1 MYPERHWR
9 KLQGETINN
18 QYHLQEY
25 LGCGGYGAV
34 YKADEVIKNKF
45 IREVA
50 IKLIA
55 PEEDETKAEKQL
67 TELTAAVN
75 IHHENIIRSYTS
87 GFGEVKEDEY
97 LFIVMEIATTNLEKQ
112 RKTGKISPAEAI
124 EIVKATAAALN
135 YLHQSNPR
143 KVHRDIK
150 PANLLYV
157 VNTWKVSDF
166 GLLREISVK
175 NSARTSDRRGTTL
188 YVPPEAYDGV
198 VATGWD
204 MWSLGI
210 MTAEILTGIAPFTA
224 DTEAQLMK
232 KIMEEQPE
240 IDWSKIPEPFTEIV
254 RSCLE
259 KERAKRWTAEQ
270 VLTALAPSPE
280 RSRRATPELTAP
292 SPELTVPSPERSRR
306 ATPEPSPVPSPELTV
321 PSPERSRRAT
331 PEPNPAPSPELTV
344 PSPERSRRATPE
356 PSPVPSPE
364 RSRRATPEPSPV
376 PSPERSRR
384 ATPEPSP
391 VPPET
396 TRVVSAVGMDYT
408 NLRNLLAAKKWKE
421 ADEET
426 LKVML
431 KVAGREEEGWLN
443 TKSIDNFPCE
453 DLRTIDQLWV
463 QYSNGRFGFS
473 VQKRIYQSLG
483 GTREYD
489 EKVWEAFSDKVGWRR
504 KNEWVYYKDLTFAE
518 RAPEAHLPG
527 EAHLPERVMHGGVRV
542 GLVCWFVERG
552 CGGRCVSLFSL
563 LSCRDLFTVPSP
575 ELTVPSPERSRR
587 ATPELKP
594 TPPETTPMVSAVGMD
609 YTNLRN
615 LLAAKKWREADK
627 ETLRVMLKV
636 GGREEEGRLNVESID
651 NFPCEDLRTIDQ
663 LWVKYS
669 NGRFGFSVQ
678 KRIYQ
683 GLGRARKYDSEIWE
697 KFGDKVGWRKK
708 NEWLYYR
715 DLTFSERAQEA
726 HLPWGGVGWGVGVGV
741 SGSWKGSECREV
753 GEGFWW
759 GWGLVGPGSLL
770 SRRDL

>member
-204 MWSLGI
+204 IWSLGI

-232 KIMEEQPE
+232 KIMEEEPE

-254 RSCLE
+254 RRCLQ
-259 KERAKRWTAEQ
+259 KKRAQRWTAEQ
-270 VLTALAPSPE
+270 VLTALAPPE
-280 RSRRATPELTAP
+280 PKPT
-292 SPELTVPSPERSRR
+292 PSPERSRR
-306 ATPEPSPVPSPELTV
+306 EIPDPDLDRIDQLLASIS
-321 PSPERSRRAT
+321 
-331 PEPNPAPSPELTV
+331 APIPKPKPTH
-344 PSPERSRRATPE
+344 
-356 PSPVPSPE
+356 
-364 RSRRATPEPSPV
+364 
-376 PSPERSRR
+376 
-384 ATPEPSP
+384 
-391 VPPET
+391 PET
-396 TRVVSAVGMDYT
+396 TRVVSAVGMDYI

-426 LKVML
+426 ARVML
-431 KVAGREEEGWLN
+431 KAAGREERGFLDVEHIE
-443 TKSIDNFPCE
+443 KFPCE

-463 QYSNGRFGFS
+463 KYSNGHFGFS

-489 EKVWEAFSDKVGWRR
+489 EKVWDKFGDRVGWR
-504 KNEWVYYKDLTFAE
+504 KNNQWLYYYSNQWLYYYKYKDLTFSE
-518 RAPEAHLPG
+518 KAPEAHFPG
-527 EAHLPERVMHGGVRV
+527 GFILGAEWVLSKNV
-542 GLVCWFVERG
+542 GSWV
-552 CGGRCVSLFSL
+552 LFSPL
-563 LSCRDLFTVPSP
+563 A
-575 ELTVPSPERSRR
+575 SR
-587 ATPELKP
+587 
-594 TPPETTPMVSAVGMD
+594 
-609 YTNLRN
+609 
-615 LLAAKKWREADK
+615 
-627 ETLRVMLKV
+627 
-636 GGREEEGRLNVESID
+636 
-651 NFPCEDLRTIDQ
+651 
-663 LWVKYS
+663 
-669 NGRFGFSVQ
+669 
-678 KRIYQ
+678 
-683 GLGRARKYDSEIWE
+683 
-697 KFGDKVGWRKK
+697 
-708 NEWLYYR
+708 
-715 DLTFSERAQEA
+715 
-726 HLPWGGVGWGVGVGV
+726 
-741 SGSWKGSECREV
+741 
-753 GEGFWW
+753 
-759 GWGLVGPGSLL
+759 LV
-770 SRRDL
+770 DCNI

>member
-9 KLQGETINN
+9 KLQGEKVNN

-34 YKADEVIKNKF
+34 YKADEVIRDRL

-75 IHHENIIRSYTS
+75 LQHENIIRSYTS
-87 GFGEVKEDEY
+87 GFGEVKGDEY

-175 NSARTSDRRGTTL
+175 KSGRTSDRRGTTL
-188 YVPPEAYDGV
+188 YVPPEAYEGV

-232 KIMEEQPE
+232 KIIEEEPE
-240 IDWSKIPEPFTEIV
+240 IDWSKIPESFTEIV
-254 RSCLE
+254 RRCLE

-280 RSRRATPELTAP
+280 LTA
-292 SPELTVPSPERSRR
+292 LSPERSRR
-306 ATPEPSPVPSPELTV
+306 GIPDPNRIDQLLASISAPIPAPKPAAAETV
-321 PSPERSRRAT
+321 P
-331 PEPNPAPSPELTV
+331 LI
-344 PSPERSRRATPE
+344 
-356 PSPVPSPE
+356 
-364 RSRRATPEPSPV
+364 
-376 PSPERSRR
+376 
-384 ATPEPSP
+384 
-391 VPPET
+391 
-396 TRVVSAVGMDYT
+396 SAVGMDYT
-408 NLRNLLAAKKWKE
+408 NLRNLLAAKKWQE

-426 LKVML
+426 MRVML
-431 KVAGREEEGWLN
+431 KVAGREKAGWLD
-443 TKSIDNFPCE
+443 TESIDKFPCE

-463 QYSNGRFGFS
+463 KFSNGRFGFS

-483 GTREYD
+483 GTRKFKV
-489 EKVWEAFSDKVGWRR
+489 KVWEAYGDRVGWI
-504 KNEWVYYKDLTFAE
+504 KNNSFTIYYNELTFSE
-518 RAPEAHLPG
+518 IAPEAHLPTS
-527 EAHLPERVMHGGVRV
+527 
-542 GLVCWFVERG
+542 RG
-552 CGGRCVSLFSL
+552 
-563 LSCRDLFTVPSP
+563 
-575 ELTVPSPERSRR
+575 
-587 ATPELKP
+587 
-594 TPPETTPMVSAVGMD
+594 
-609 YTNLRN
+609 
-615 LLAAKKWREADK
+615 
-627 ETLRVMLKV
+627 
-636 GGREEEGRLNVESID
+636 
-651 NFPCEDLRTIDQ
+651 
-663 LWVKYS
+663 
-669 NGRFGFSVQ
+669 
-678 KRIYQ
+678 
-683 GLGRARKYDSEIWE
+683 
-697 KFGDKVGWRKK
+697 
-708 NEWLYYR
+708 YR
-715 DLTFSERAQEA
+715 DID
-726 HLPWGGVGWGVGVGV
+726 GG
-741 SGSWKGSECREV
+741 
-753 GEGFWW
+753 
-759 GWGLVGPGSLL
+759 PASLL

>member
-292 SPELTVPSPERSRR
+292 SPELT
-306 ATPEPSPVPSPELTV
+306 
-321 PSPERSRRAT
+321 
-331 PEPNPAPSPELTV
+331 
-344 PSPERSRRATPE
+344 
-356 PSPVPSPE
+356 VPSPE

>member
-9 KLQGETINN
+9 KLQGETVNN

-34 YKADEVIKNKF
+34 YKADEVIRDRL

-55 PEEDETKAEKQL
+55 PEEDKTKAEKQL
-67 TELTAAVN
+67 TELEAAVN
-75 IHHENIIRSYTS
+75 LQHENIIRSYTA
-87 GFGEVKEDEY
+87 GECEVKDDVY
-97 LFIVMEIATTNLEKQ
+97 LFIAMEIAETTLEKQ

-232 KIMEEQPE
+232 KIMEEEPE
-240 IDWSKIPEPFTEIV
+240 IDWSKIQEPFTAII
-254 RSCLE
+254 RGCLK
-259 KERAKRWTAEQ
+259 KERAERWTAEQ

-280 RSRRATPELTAP
+280 PKQGANEVKLI
-292 SPELTVPSPERSRR
+292 
-306 ATPEPSPVPSPELTV
+306 
-321 PSPERSRRAT
+321 
-331 PEPNPAPSPELTV
+331 
-344 PSPERSRRATPE
+344 
-356 PSPVPSPE
+356 
-364 RSRRATPEPSPV
+364 
-376 PSPERSRR
+376 
-384 ATPEPSP
+384 
-391 VPPET
+391 
-396 TRVVSAVGMDYT
+396 SAVVGMDYT
-408 NLRNLLAAKKWKE
+408 NLRNLLATKKWRE

-426 LKVML
+426 GRVML
-431 KVAGREEEGWLN
+431 KVAGKEEEGWLN
-443 TKSIDNFPCE
+443 TEN
-453 DLRTIDQLWV
+453 
-463 QYSNGRFGFS
+463 
-473 VQKRIYQSLG
+473 
-483 GTREYD
+483 
-489 EKVWEAFSDKVGWRR
+489 
-504 KNEWVYYKDLTFAE
+504 
-518 RAPEAHLPG
+518 
-527 EAHLPERVMHGGVRV
+527 
-542 GLVCWFVERG
+542 
-552 CGGRCVSLFSL
+552 
-563 LSCRDLFTVPSP
+563 
-575 ELTVPSPERSRR
+575 
-587 ATPELKP
+587 
-594 TPPETTPMVSAVGMD
+594 
-609 YTNLRN
+609 
-615 LLAAKKWREADK
+615 
-627 ETLRVMLKV
+627 
-636 GGREEEGRLNVESID
+636 ID

-669 NGRFGFSVQ
+669 NGHFGFSVQ

-683 GLGRARKYDSEIWE
+683 SLRGTREYDRSVWE
-697 KFGDKVGWRKK
+697 KFGDQVGWRK
-708 NEWLYYR
+708 NNRWTDYN
-715 DLTFSERAQEA
+715 DLTFSELAPKA
-726 HLPWGGVGWGVGVGV
+726 HLPGGWLGGWVWGCFVVVGLGG
-741 SGSWKGSECREV
+741 
-753 GEGFWW
+753 GE
-759 GWGLVGPGSLL
+759 GSLL

>member
-1 MYPERHWR
+1 
-9 KLQGETINN
+9 
-18 QYHLQEY
+18 
-25 LGCGGYGAV
+25 
-34 YKADEVIKNKF
+34 
-45 IREVA
+45 
-50 IKLIA
+50 
-55 PEEDETKAEKQL
+55 
-67 TELTAAVN
+67 
-75 IHHENIIRSYTS
+75 
-87 GFGEVKEDEY
+87 
-97 LFIVMEIATTNLEKQ
+97 
-112 RKTGKISPAEAI
+112 
-124 EIVKATAAALN
+124 
-135 YLHQSNPR
+135 
-143 KVHRDIK
+143 
-150 PANLLYV
+150 
-157 VNTWKVSDF
+157 
-166 GLLREISVK
+166 
-175 NSARTSDRRGTTL
+175 
-188 YVPPEAYDGV
+188 
-198 VATGWD
+198 
-204 MWSLGI
+204 

-306 ATPEPSPVPSPELTV
+306 ATPEL
-321 PSPERSRRAT
+321 
-331 PEPNPAPSPELTV
+331 
-344 PSPERSRRATPE
+344 
-356 PSPVPSPE
+356 
-364 RSRRATPEPSPV
+364 
-376 PSPERSRR
+376 
-384 ATPEPSP
+384 
-391 VPPET
+391 
-396 TRVVSAVGMDYT
+396 
-408 NLRNLLAAKKWKE
+408 
-421 ADEET
+421 
-426 LKVML
+426 
-431 KVAGREEEGWLN
+431 
-443 TKSIDNFPCE
+443 
-453 DLRTIDQLWV
+453 
-463 QYSNGRFGFS
+463 
-473 VQKRIYQSLG
+473 
-483 GTREYD
+483 
-489 EKVWEAFSDKVGWRR
+489 
-504 KNEWVYYKDLTFAE
+504 
-518 RAPEAHLPG
+518 
-527 EAHLPERVMHGGVRV
+527 
-542 GLVCWFVERG
+542 
-552 CGGRCVSLFSL
+552 
-563 LSCRDLFTVPSP
+563 TVPSP

-753 GEGFWW
+753 GEGFWL
-759 GWGLVGPGSLL
+759 GWGVVGPGSLL

>member
-9 KLQGETINN
+9 KLQDEKVNN

-34 YKADEVIKNKF
+34 YKADEVIRDRL

-75 IHHENIIRSYTS
+75 LQHENLIRSYTS

-204 MWSLGI
+204 IWSLGI

-232 KIMEEQPE
+232 KIMEEEPE
-240 IDWSKIPEPFTEIV
+240 IDWSKIPEPFTAII
-254 RSCLE
+254 RGCLK
-259 KERAKRWTAEQ
+259 KERAERWTAEQ
-270 VLTALAPSPE
+270 VLTALAPKQDLY
-280 RSRRATPELTAP
+280 TPTKETGFLSDSSLLPTD
-292 SPELTVPSPERSRR
+292 SVKN
-306 ATPEPSPVPSPELTV
+306 PVSDPIL
-321 PSPERSRRAT
+321 A
-331 PEPNPAPSPELTV
+331 PAPKL
-344 PSPERSRRATPE
+344 SRIDQLLASISAPI
-356 PSPVPSPE
+356 PKPKPV
-364 RSRRATPEPSPV
+364 A
-376 PSPERSRR
+376 
-384 ATPEPSP
+384 A
-391 VPPET
+391 ET
-396 TRVVSAVGMDYT
+396 TRVISAVGMDYI
-408 NLRNLLAAKKWKE
+408 NLRNLLAAKKWQE

-426 LKVML
+426 ARVML
-431 KVAGREEEGWLN
+431 KVAGRE
-443 TKSIDNFPCE
+443 K
-453 DLRTIDQLWV
+453 
-463 QYSNGRFGFS
+463 
-473 VQKRIYQSLG
+473 
-483 GTREYD
+483 
-489 EKVWEAFSDKVGWRR
+489 
-504 KNEWVYYKDLTFAE
+504 
-518 RAPEAHLPG
+518 
-527 EAHLPERVMHGGVRV
+527 
-542 GLVCWFVERG
+542 
-552 CGGRCVSLFSL
+552 
-563 LSCRDLFTVPSP
+563 
-575 ELTVPSPERSRR
+575 
-587 ATPELKP
+587 
-594 TPPETTPMVSAVGMD
+594 
-609 YTNLRN
+609 
-615 LLAAKKWREADK
+615 
-627 ETLRVMLKV
+627 
-636 GGREEEGRLNVESID
+636 GRLLDLESID

-683 GLGRARKYDSEIWE
+683 SLGGTREYNSEVWD
-697 KFGDKVGWRKK
+697 KFCDKVGWRK
-708 NEWLYYR
+708 NNSWLYYN
-715 DLTFSERAQEA
+715 DLTFSEKAPEA
-726 HLPWGGVGWGVGVGV
+726 HLPVVRMVVVWDWGGGGVLFSRVETCKVIVPSPELTVPSSDGSRRATPEPKLAPPETTPMVSAVGMDYINLRNLLAAKKWQEADEETARVMLKVAGREKGRLLDLESIDNFPCEDLRTIDQLWVKYSNGRFGFSVQKRIYQSLGGTSRYDEKVCDKFADKVGWKKKNQWLYYNNLTFSEKAPEAHLPCCWVGVAGQSMEWLVVGV
-741 SGSWKGSECREV
+741 
-753 GEGFWW
+753 W
-759 GWGLVGPGSLL
+759 GMDLLGSLL